1 MFCLMEELSPPID
14 QITLRGIIVVLHFA
28 LGNESILNKT
38 FTTTFDFK
46 NVLSLQVA
54 LLPNGLIP
62 SRKMT
67 KFSRKLQGKF
77 ASEVKKCRC
86 LGLIPN
92 WTEITI

>member
-1 MFCLMEELSPPID
+1 
-14 QITLRGIIVVLHFA
+14 
-28 LGNESILNKT
+28 
-38 FTTTFDFK
+38 FDFK

-67 KFSRKLQGKF
+67 KFSRKLQNKF

>member
-1 MFCLMEELSPPID
+1 SF
-14 QITLRGIIVVLHFA
+14 TLRV
-28 LGNESILNKT
+28 GNESILKKT

-46 NVLSLQVA
+46 NVLSPQVA
-54 LLPNGLIP
+54 LLSNELIP

-67 KFSRKLQGKF
+67 KFSRKLQNNF
-77 ASEVKKCRC
+77 TSEVKKCRC